1 MRRRAGDPASALLTG
16 GLLVKVLGGSSRMT
30 TGKSASSTQARA
42 SR

>member
-16 GLLVKVLGGSSRMT
+16 GLLVKVLGSSKMT